1 MFRGLRNVEA
11 CFAIPF
17 SRKSCFSFFC
27 AFLPLTALGRFCRLR
42 RGLHKIWDGAPTVEK
57 LLCRSFIVS
66 VLKISPCFLRERGD
80 SQEGGNRRCLPSC
93 ALRRVGEFRSLRK
106 RKFHDLRRVI
116 VFEQSHAV
124 SRPHTAADESRQ
136 TSALPYP
143 NTGGPPAHQSQTAGR
158 LDTASQY
165 INR

>member
-1 MFRGLRNVEA
+1 MRASPGGPSLALR
-11 CFAIPF
+11 AIHLVP
-17 SRKSCFSFFC
+17 
-27 AFLPLTALGRFCRLR
+27 RLR
-42 RGLHKIWDGAPTVEK
+42 RVADMCSSKESGIAQRERNGRPMAAPTVEK

-124 SRPHTAADESRQ
+124 SRPHTAAAESRR
-136 TSALPYP
+136 TSALPYQD
-143 NTGGPPAHQSQTAGR
+143 TGGPPAHQSQTAGR